1 MKKHLLGMLMAGA
14 AVLSACE
21 ANIHPE
27 QTENESEAVVFTA
40 SLGKGTKK

>member
-21 ANIHPE
+21 ANLHPE
-27 QTENESEAVVFTA
+27 LTENEPDVVVFTA
-40 SLGKGTKK
+40 SLG